1 MVRNG
6 LYQDFKSGINFFD
19 NQPSKLNLLLANLI
33 FHENSVNSKK
43 YDSGL
48 VNNLRIHSE
57 PQRSQIALSD
67 LVMLAISGPGLGPG
81 EMGPFAKW
89 SNLECRR
96 IWSVGPSHCK
106 QGS

>member
-1 MVRNG
+1 M
-6 LYQDFKSGINFFD
+6 
-19 NQPSKLNLLLANLI
+19 
-33 FHENSVNSKK
+33 NSKK
-43 YDSGL
+43 YYSGL

-89 SNLECRR
+89 SNLENLECRTV
-96 IWSVGPSHCK
+96 SLQTGELN
-106 QGS
+106 GSMSLIERNLDIFYHIFP

>member
-1 MVRNG
+1 MTC
-6 LYQDFKSGINFFD
+6 
-19 NQPSKLNLLLANLI
+19 LATLI
-33 FHENSVNSKK
+33 FHENSMNSKK

-81 EMGPFAKW
+81 ETGPFAKW
-89 SNLECRR
+89 SNLDCRR